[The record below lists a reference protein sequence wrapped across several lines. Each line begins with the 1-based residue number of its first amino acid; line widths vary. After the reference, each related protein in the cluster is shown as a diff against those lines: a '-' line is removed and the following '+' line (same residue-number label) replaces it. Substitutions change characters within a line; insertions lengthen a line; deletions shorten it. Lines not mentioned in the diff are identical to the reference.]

1 MGGDFFI
8 RRWSAEDNGFARS
21 LARLRR
27 PPDLENVRAAVA
39 DILRQVESEGDD
51 AVLRLTARL
60 DGVRKKTAAELFVP
74 PAALRAACKK
84 IPKPL
89 LKALR
94 DAAGRIGD
102 YHRRQIP
109 KSWRRKDAFG
119 NIVGERMTAM
129 ARAAVYA
136 PGGRAAYPSSA
147 LMGLIPAKIAGV
159 GEVFLFSPPAKGGLP
174 PLILAAAAVGGA
186 DGVWTIGGAQAL
198 AAAAFGT
205 ETIPRADVAVGPGNA
220 YVAEAKRQLAGRV
233 GVDSL
238 AGPSELLIVGDRATN
253 AEWAA
258 ADMLAQAEHDEHAQ
272 SIAVSP
278 SAEFLDKLEKALA
291 KQLAGQPRE
300 KIIRHS
306 LSERGALIWAKDMDA
321 CCQIADEIAAEH
333 LQVMCANAAKVA
345 SRIRNAG
352 GIFIGAFSSAALGDY
367 GAGPNH
373 VLPTA
378 GTARFASPLSAAH
391 FMKRSGILQASSSGA
406 SPLAKTAAVLA
417 DAEGLPAHARAAKLR
432 EKS

>member
-1 MGGDFFI
+1 M
-8 RRWSAEDNGFARS
+8 SA
-21 LARLRR
+21 
-27 PPDLENVRAAVA
+27 PPSPTFCAKWKPKATPPCCG
-39 DILRQVESEGDD
+39 SPPGW
-51 AVLRLTARL
+51 TASA
-60 DGVRKKTAAELFVP
+60 KKTAAELFVP

-272 SIAVSP
+272 SIALSP

-300 KIIRHS
+300 KIIRRS

-345 SRIRNAG
+345 GKIRNAG
-352 GIFIGAFSSAALGDY
+352 GIFYRRVFIG
-367 GAGPNH
+367 GAGRLRRGSESC
-373 VLPTA
+373 V
-378 GTARFASPLSAAH
+378 AH
-391 FMKRSGILQASSSGA
+391 GGDGA
-406 SPLAKTAAVLA
+406 VCLAAVGGSFYEAQRNLA
-417 DAEGLPAHARAAKLR
+417 GIAVRRKSAGKNRRRPRRCRRPPRPRPRRPAEREIKKHFPSPFAQRAASFALPA
-432 EKS
+432 